1 MRRITLLLT
10 AIGALLV
17 LYAGGA
23 LTQEAPQG
31 GGTDRYIVVLNDEVN
46 QPGEV
51 AKGLARRY
59 GLGVGFVY
67 SHALKGFSA
76 TIPDARLDKVR
87 AEDQVAYV
95 ERDGTMHAVG
105 QVLPWGINR
114 IDADASSTLAG
125 DGLGEISS
133 VNAYIID
140 SGVDASHADLNV
152 INHVNFRG
160 DGKNTDCSGHG
171 THVAGTVAAKDDV
184 QDVVGVAPGAP
195 ITGVKVLGC
204 DGTGATSGVIKGVDW
219 VTANAQKPAIANMS
233 LGGGI
238 SQSLD
243 DAIKRS
249 ANSGVLYSIAAGNQ
263 GQPACNYSPAR
274 AGLANTDT
282 NGDGKIN
289 HDDSNGI
296 VTTAVTGFKE
306 GEPEWSNY
314 GKCVDIW
321 APGVDVLSTKNGGG
335 TTKMS
340 GTSMA
345 APHAG
350 GAGALYL
357 SQHASTS
364 PLDVEKVLK
373 ATAVVPGTE
382 SQSGRLITRLY
393 VGGF

>member
-95 ERDGTMHAVG
+95 ERDGTMHAFE

-114 IDADASSTLAG
+114 IDADVSSTLAG
-125 DGLGEISS
+125 NGSGEIPSI
-133 VNAYIID
+133 NAYIID
-140 SGVDASHADLNV
+140 SGVGATHADLNV
-152 INHVNFRG
+152 VNHVNFRG

-171 THVAGTVAAKDDV
+171 THVAGTVAAKDNV

-219 VTANAQKPAIANMS
+219 VTANAAKPAIANMS

-243 DAIKRS
+243 DAVKRS
-249 ANSGVLYSIAAGNQ
+249 ADSGVLYSIAAGNQ

-274 AGLANTDT
+274 AGLADTDT

-357 SQHASTS
+357 SQHAGTS
-364 PLDVEKVLK
+364 PLDIEKALK
-373 ATAVVPGTE
+373 AAVVVPGTE
-382 SQSGRLITRLY
+382 SKSGRLITRLY